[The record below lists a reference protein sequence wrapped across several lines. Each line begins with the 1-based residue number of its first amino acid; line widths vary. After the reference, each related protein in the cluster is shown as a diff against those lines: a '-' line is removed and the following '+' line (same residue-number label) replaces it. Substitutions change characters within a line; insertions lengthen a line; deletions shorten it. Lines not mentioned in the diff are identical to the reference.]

1 MTREPFIAHSELT
14 NEIYI
19 VAGKEKYRV
28 TEQAIKAVMATKVLE
43 KEPILDKIREE
54 IEKQE
59 KWLLQ
64 AGYNEYNVDIAFSS
78 IKSVLA
84 EIEVEGLTK
93 KN

>member
-43 KEPILDKIREE
+43 KEPILDKIRAE

-84 EIEVEGLTK
+84 ESEKT
-93 KN
+93 

>member
-1 MTREPFIAHSELT
+1 MIKEPLIAHSELT
-14 NEIYI
+14 NEIY
-19 VAGKEKYRV
+19 VVVGKEKYPV
-28 TEQAIKAVMATKVLE
+28 TEQAIKAVMATKVLD
-43 KEPILDKIREE
+43 KEPILDKIKAE

-84 EIEVEGLTK
+84 ESEED
-93 KN
+93 NEPRR

>member
-1 MTREPFIAHSELT
+1 MTREPFIAYSELT

-19 VAGKEKYRV
+19 VVGKEKYRV
-28 TEQAIKAVMATKVLE
+28 TDQAIKAVMATKVLE
-43 KEPILDKIREE
+43 KEPILDKIRAE

-84 EIEVEGLTK
+84 ESEVEG
-93 KN
+93 